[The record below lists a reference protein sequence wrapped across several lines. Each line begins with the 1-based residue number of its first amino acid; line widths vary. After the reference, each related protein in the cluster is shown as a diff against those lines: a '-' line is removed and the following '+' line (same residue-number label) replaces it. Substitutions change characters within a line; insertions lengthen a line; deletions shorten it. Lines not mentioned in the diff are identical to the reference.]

1 LCREQ
6 THDAVRNIP
15 RLLAWYHATEVV
27 TAFSS
32 FRFPEL
38 SQPI

>member
-1 LCREQ
+1 LTISNPSNIVVSE
-6 THDAVRNIP
+6 AVST
-15 RLLAWYHATEVV
+15 L
-27 TAFSS
+27 SS